1 MWALAFLGR
10 VFVLLFRSTSFAFRR
25 FSKMPYTQKK
35 NIEKEDVLWSCDF
48 NDKTFIIFTE
58 ILIEQYPRDSDT
70 QKTVFLLHLKAGVL

>member
-1 MWALAFLGR
+1 MFYCLEVLHLPLEDFLKCP
-10 VFVLLFRSTSFAFRR
+10 TH
-25 FSKMPYTQKK
+25 KK
-35 NIEKEDVLWSCDF
+35 KYIEKENVLCDF

>member
-35 NIEKEDVLWSCDF
+35 NIEKENVLCDF
-48 NDKTFIIFTE
+48 NDKTFINFTE